1 MFKKSEPLKPS
12 VIQFFGNQWAK
23 LVIAGVVFGGL
34 AAIPQVCSASPFCM
48 GIFDG
53 KQMEPIQKAKFM
65 RGLEGINVETFQAS
79 LAQGD
84 ASALN
89 TWYQQASLKLN
100 PSASSKLS
108 GKLAIESG
116 APEQQSL
123 GTSYDVATIVKVA
136 RGTAAKAL
144 RRQIQIQN
152 ELGENPDAQTLNT
165 ARRQIYLLQFMTE
178 EALVY
183 ASRLDPQAPAI
194 VVVKGQSLTPSEKA
208 TSGDI
213 MKIPVVPG
221 DVVIQMSANALSSQ
235 FISHSQSSPG
245 LASHSALVVD
255 TNGQVIKLEAL
266 IEDGVNLREMTNEKT
281 SKEVAQVWV
290 VSLKNPA
297 DRKRV
302 GDAAQTFI
310 AENKIP
316 MVGPGRP
323 EVISPLKYDAT
334 MNPETM
340 KQGAYYCTTLVEK
353 IYMDSGVSSDQV
365 PFRADQSNWASLSGI
380 EAEVYRTLSITR
392 PRVAA
397 PSDIFVNG
405 MFEVRGTSIN
415 VHALV
420 QGRRLH
426 ASVDGIFNT
435 LISQPVIKTNL
446 LHELE
451 SLPDV
456 NIDKQSMLKI
466 LDQALLMARQRS
478 LVSIDELNR
487 AQGMRAKILESLPEH
502 ATLRQVVFFFYLN
515 NILQAR
521 MLETL
526 GKFEEAQ
533 PNHFATAQSL
543 REQAEKALVGELKSA
558 AAVLAIVNTLVPR

>member
-1 MFKKSEPLKPS
+1 M
-12 VIQFFGNQWAK
+12 
-23 LVIAGVVFGGL
+23 
-34 AAIPQVCSASPFCM
+34 
-48 GIFDG
+48 
-53 KQMEPIQKAKFM
+53 
-65 RGLEGINVETFQAS
+65 
-79 LAQGD
+79 
-84 ASALN
+84 
-89 TWYQQASLKLN
+89 N
-100 PSASSKLS
+100 PAASSKLS
-108 GKLAIESG
+108 GKLSIQDD
-116 APEQQSL
+116 APEKQSP
-123 GTSYDVATIVKVA
+123 GTNRDLALIVKVA
-136 RGTAAKAL
+136 RSTAATAL

-152 ELGENPDAQTLNT
+152 ELGENPNPQTLAT

-183 ASRLDPQAPAI
+183 ASRLDPQAPSI
-194 VVVKGQSLTPSEKA
+194 VVVKGQSLTASENSM
-208 TSGDI
+208 SGDV

-235 FISHSQSSPG
+235 FISHSQSNPG
-245 LASHSALVVD
+245 LASHAALVVD
-255 TNGQVIKLEAL
+255 TNGHVIKLEAL

-281 SKEVAQVWV
+281 SKDVAQVWV
-290 VSLKNPA
+290 LGLKNPA

-310 AENKIP
+310 AENNIP

-334 MNPETM
+334 MNPEMM

-353 IYMDSGVSSDQV
+353 VYLESGVSPDQV
-365 PFRADQSNWASLSGI
+365 PFRADQSNWTSLSGL

-392 PRVAA
+392 PKVAA

-415 VHALV
+415 AQALI

-426 ASVDGIFNT
+426 ATIDGIFNT
-435 LISQPVIKTNL
+435 LNSQPVIKANL

-466 LDQALLMARQRS
+466 LDQALLSARKKS
-478 LVSIDELNR
+478 LVSSDELNR
-487 AQGMRAKILESLPEH
+487 AQGLRAKILESLPEH

-526 GKFEEAQ
+526 GKFEEAE
-533 PNHFATAQSL
+533 PHHFASPQAL
-543 REQAEKALVGELKSA
+543 REQAEKALSGELKSA

>member
-23 LVIAGVVFGGL
+23 LVIAGVALGGL
-34 AAIPQVCSASPFCM
+34 AAIPQVCSASPVCM
-48 GIFDG
+48 EIFGG
-53 KQMEPIQKAKFM
+53 KQMEPTQKAKLM
-65 RGLEGINVETFQAS
+65 RGLEGIDVEAFQAS
-79 LAQGD
+79 LVQGD
-84 ASALN
+84 AGALN
-89 TWYQQASLKLN
+89 SWYQQASLKLN

-108 GKLAIESG
+108 GKLSFESDLSAKQSSG
-116 APEQQSL
+116 ASQDL
-123 GTSYDVATIVKVA
+123 ATIVKVA
-136 RGTAAKAL
+136 RGTAATAL

-152 ELGENPDAQTLNT
+152 GLGENPDAQTLET

-183 ASRLDPQAPAI
+183 ANRLDPRTPAI
-194 VVVKGQSLTPSEKA
+194 VVVRGQSLTPNETA
-208 TSGDI
+208 MSGDV

-221 DVVIQMSANALSSQ
+221 DVVIQMSANAMSSQ
-235 FISHSQSSPG
+235 FISHSQSNPG
-245 LASHSALVVD
+245 LASHSALIVD
-255 TNGQVIKLEAL
+255 TNAQVIKLEAL

-290 VSLKNPA
+290 LGLKNPA

-334 MNPETM
+334 MNPEMM

-353 IYMDSGVSSDQV
+353 VYMESGVSPDQV
-365 PFRADQSNWASLSGI
+365 PFRADQSNWTSLSGL

-392 PRVAA
+392 PKVAA

-415 VHALV
+415 AQALI

-426 ASVDGIFNT
+426 ATVDGIFNT
-435 LISQPVIKTNL
+435 LNSQPVIKTNL

-466 LDQALLMARQRS
+466 LDQALLSARQKS
-478 LVSIDELNR
+478 LVSVDELNR

-533 PNHFATAQSL
+533 PHHFAAAQTL